1 MIIIEQQETVQSSKL
16 QLSIDRG
23 EELGIGSWERLLT
36 DRLPGPALMGCF
48 SALFSEWVALPLP
61 GAVAFFTGPVMS
73 FVHVLALVLEQN
85 HRLCICIQIKLVK
98 GHELQLSRYCPEL

>member
-23 EELGIGSWERLLT
+23 EEVGVGSWERLLT

-48 SALFSEWVALPLP
+48 SALFSEWVDLPLP
-61 GAVAFFTGPVMS
+61 VTVASLTEPVMT
-73 FVHVLALVLEQN
+73 FVHALALALEQN
-85 HRLCICIQIKLVK
+85 H
-98 GHELQLSRYCPEL
+98 CPVCLYSNKTCERS